1 MTHGI
6 DWNRLAETSLRGEA
20 ISPEEARAVL
30 SAPDDELLS
39 LLAAAARVRRAHF
52 GATVKLNFLLNVKS
66 GLCPE
71 DCHYCSQ
78 SSVSIAEIARYP
90 ILSVQEILAAAER
103 AVSVK
108 AARFCVVAS
117 GRGPTDREVDALSE
131 GVRAV
136 RSVHPELEVCACLGL
151 LKDGQAERLREAGVF
166 AYNHNLNTSE
176 RLYGE
181 ICSTHTFRDRV
192 ATIGRAKAAG
202 LSPCC
207 GALFGM
213 GEELD
218 DIVSLAYALREIG
231 VDSIPINFL
240 IPIPG
245 TPLVNRAPL
254 SPRECLKILCLF
266 RLLNPASEIRIAG
279 GREVQLRWL
288 QPFGLH
294 VANSIF
300 VGDYLTTKG
309 QPPEADLAMIRD
321 LGLTILGHE
330 KGGEPKAGREM
341 MPGEPKAGREME
353 QMDVAE
359 AGSEPWT
366 AGGMGGGVGSLTRHP
381 NA

>member
-1 MTHGI
+1 MTERT
-6 DWNRLAETSLRGEA
+6 DWDRLAETALSGAA
-20 ISPEEARAVL
+20 ITPEEARAVL
-30 SAPDDELLS
+30 AAPDQELLP

-52 GATVKLNFLLNVKS
+52 GTTVKLNFLLNVKS

-71 DCHYCSQ
+71 NCHYCSQ
-78 SSVSIAEIARYP
+78 SSVSTAEIAKYP
-90 ILSVQEILAAAER
+90 ILPPQEILAAAER
-103 AVSVK
+103 AISVK

-117 GRGPTDREVDALSE
+117 GRGPTDRELDAISD

-136 RSVHPELEVCACLGL
+136 RAAHPELEVCACLGL
-151 LKDGQAERLREAGVF
+151 LKGGQAERLREAGVS

-176 RLYGE
+176 RFYRE

-192 ATIGRAKAAG
+192 VTIGRAKAAG

-213 GEELD
+213 GEAPE
-218 DIVSLAYALREIG
+218 DIVALAYALRQLG

-240 IPIPG
+240 IPISG
-245 TPLVNRAPL
+245 TPLSSRPHL
-254 SPRECLKILCLF
+254 GPKECLKILCLF

-300 VGDYLTTKG
+300 IGDYLTTKG
-309 QPPEADLAMIRD
+309 QPPEADFAMIRD
-321 LGLTILGHE
+321 LGFTILGHE
-330 KGGEPKAGREM
+330 SEASGAAPSPASAIGADVGRLIGPPSSERARRQKA
-341 MPGEPKAGREME
+341 PGVE
-353 QMDVAE
+353 
-359 AGSEPWT
+359 
-366 AGGMGGGVGSLTRHP
+366 
-381 NA
+381 

>member
-1 MTHGI
+1 MTDGM
-6 DWNRLAETSLRGEA
+6 DWDRLADAALAGSA
-20 ISPEEARAVL
+20 ITPEEARAVL
-30 SAPDDELLS
+30 AAPDAELLP

-52 GATVKLNFLLNVKS
+52 GVTVKLNFLLNVKS

-78 SSVSIAEIARYP
+78 SSVSTADVAKYP
-90 ILSVQEILAAAER
+90 ILPVQEVLAAADR
-103 AVSVK
+103 AVKAK
-108 AARFCVVAS
+108 AARFCMVAS
-117 GRGPTDREVDALSE
+117 GRGPTERELDTLVD
-131 GVRAV
+131 GIRAV
-136 RSVHPELEVCACLGL
+136 RAAHPGLEVCACLGL

-176 RLYGE
+176 RFYRE

-192 ATIGRAKAAG
+192 ATIGRARAAG

-213 GEELD
+213 GEEAED
-218 DIVSLAYALREIG
+218 VIALAYALRELG
-231 VDSIPINFL
+231 ADSIPINFL
-240 IPIPG
+240 IPIAG
-245 TPLVNRAPL
+245 TPLADRPAL
-254 SPRECLKILCLF
+254 GPRECLKILCLF
-266 RLLNPASEIRIAG
+266 RLLNPAAEIRIAG

-309 QPPEADLAMIRD
+309 QLPEADFAMIRD
-321 LGLTILGHE
+321 LGFTILGHE
-330 KGGEPKAGREM
+330 A
-341 MPGEPKAGREME
+341 
-353 QMDVAE
+353 AE
-359 AGSEPWT
+359 SECAAEPWT
-366 AGGMGGGVGSLTRHP
+366 AGGLGGGAGSLTKRQ

>member
-1 MTHGI
+1 MTDGM
-6 DWNRLAETSLRGEA
+6 DWNRLAAAALAGAPIT
-20 ISPEEARAVL
+20 PEEARAVL
-30 SAPDDELLS
+30 AAPDAELLP

-52 GATVKLNFLLNVKS
+52 GVTVKLNFLLNVKS

-78 SSVSIAEIARYP
+78 SSISAADIAKHP
-90 ILSVQEILAAAER
+90 ILPAREIVAAAAR
-103 AVSVK
+103 AVKAK
-108 AARFCVVAS
+108 AARFCMVAS
-117 GRGPTDREVDALSE
+117 GRGPTDRELDALVD

-136 RSVHPELEVCACLGL
+136 RAAHPGLEVCACLGL
-151 LKDGQAERLREAGVF
+151 LKDGQAEHLREAGVF

-176 RLYGE
+176 RFYRQ

-192 ATIGRAKAAG
+192 ATIARAKAAG
-202 LSPCC
+202 LSSCC

-213 GEELD
+213 GEDAED
-218 DIVSLAYALREIG
+218 VIALAYALRELG

-240 IPIPG
+240 IPIGG
-245 TPLVNRAPL
+245 TPLTDRPAL
-254 SPRECLKILCLF
+254 GPRECLKILCLF
-266 RLLNPASEIRIAG
+266 RLLNPAAEIRIAG

-309 QPPEADLAMIRD
+309 QLPEADFAMIRD
-321 LGLTILGHE
+321 LGFTILGHE
-330 KGGEPKAGREM
+330 A
-341 MPGEPKAGREME
+341 
-353 QMDVAE
+353 AE
-359 AGSEPWT
+359 SECAAEPWT
-366 AGGMGGGVGSLTRHP
+366 AGGLGGGAGSLTKHQ

>member
-1 MTHGI
+1 MTQSP
-6 DWNRLAETSLRGEA
+6 DWERLAENALGGEA
-20 ISPEEARAVL
+20 ISPEDARAVL
-30 SAPDDELLS
+30 GAPDEDLLP

-52 GATVKLNFLLNVKS
+52 GVTVKLNYLLNVKS
-66 GLCPE
+66 GLCAE

-78 SSVSIAEIARYP
+78 SSLSAAPIAKYP
-90 ILSVQEILAAAER
+90 ILPVPEILAAAGR
-103 AVSVK
+103 AVGVK

-117 GRGPTDREVDALSE
+117 GRGPTERELDALVE
-131 GVRAV
+131 GFRAV
-136 RSVHPELEVCACLGL
+136 RAAHPDLELCACLGL

-176 RLYGE
+176 RFYPA

-213 GEELD
+213 GEGPE
-218 DIVSLAYALREIG
+218 DIIALAYALREIG

-245 TPLVNRAPL
+245 TPLAGRPPL
-254 SPRECLKILCLF
+254 GPRECLKILCLF

-288 QPFGLH
+288 QPFGLY

-309 QPPEADLAMIRD
+309 QTPEADFAMIRD
-321 LGLTILGHE
+321 LGFRILGDRT
-330 KGGEPKAGREM
+330 AGLE
-341 MPGEPKAGREME
+341 GTA
-353 QMDVAE
+353 
-359 AGSEPWT
+359 EPW
-366 AGGMGGGVGSLTRHP
+366 AGGLGGDVGSITRRP